1 MNASKTTLTLA
12 LTAAIGAAGIA
23 HAAGTPFAMQSLNS
37 GYMVAAADDNATE
50 GKAKSGKC
58 GTGKCGANKAK
69 VKTKAKTVEGKCGG
83 DKAKAM
89 EGKCGGD
96 KTKTVEGKC
105 GGDKAKAMEGK
116 CGGNK

>member
-1 MNASKTTLTLA
+1 MNTTKTTLTLA

-23 HAAGTPFAMQSLNS
+23 YAAGNPFAMQSLNS
-37 GYMVAAADDNATE
+37 GYVVAAADSKMKD
-50 GKAKSGKC
+50 GKC

-69 VKTKAKTVEGKCGG
+69 AKAKASDMEGKCGGDMGKTMEGKCGG

-96 KTKTVEGKC
+96 MGKT
-105 GGDKAKAMEGK
+105 MEGK
-116 CGGNK
+116 CGGSK

>member
-1 MNASKTTLTLA
+1 MNSTKTTLTLA

-23 HAAGTPFAMQSLNS
+23 HAAGNPFAMQSLNG
-37 GYMVAAADDNATE
+37 GYMVAAADDTGTE

-69 VKTKAKTVEGKCGG
+69 AKAKTMEGKCGG

-89 EGKCGGD
+89 DGKCGGD
-96 KTKTVEGKC
+96 KAKAMEGKC